1 MLHSSVNGGVKMS
14 LKFERDDSL
23 DKKLEEF
30 AILPELEKKKEQPDI
45 ERFLNPKKKKKDG
58 TNEKSTDL

>member
-1 MLHSSVNGGVKMS
+1 MS

-58 TNEKSTDL
+58 TNEKSADL